1 MNQDST
7 NTEISDP
14 DIDKLRD
21 GDETTLAELFSHYQ
35 PSFKRM
41 IDFRID
47 RRVAGRVDS
56 GDVLQDAYLE
66 ISRRLPDFL
75 GNPKATFFVWARQIA
90 WQTLLMAHRSH
101 LEVKKRDAKKEIRFQ
116 NQSMTANTSASIAFN
131 LAADITSP
139 SHAAIRDEQ
148 TEKLHEALEKMDEL
162 DREVL
167 ALRHFEQLANK
178 EVADVLGIGKTAA
191 SNRYV
196 RALVRLKDIMDG
208 FEKHDD

>member
-1 MNQDST
+1 LNQDST
-7 NTEISDP
+7 NIEINDP
-14 DIDKLRD
+14 DIDQLRD
-21 GDETTLAELFSHYQ
+21 GDDATLADLFSHYQ
-35 PSFKRM
+35 PALKRM
-41 IDFRID
+41 IEFRID

-66 ISRRLPDFL
+66 VSRRLPDFL
-75 GNPKATFFVWARQIA
+75 AAPKATFFVWARQIT

-101 LEVKKRDAKKEIRFQ
+101 LEVQKRDAKKEIRFSH
-116 NQSMTANTSASIAFN
+116 QSMTANTSASIAFN
-131 LAADITSP
+131 LAGDITSP
-139 SHAAIRDEQ
+139 SNAAIRDEQ
-148 TEKLHEALEKMDEL
+148 TAKLHEALEKMDEI
-162 DREVL
+162 DREVV

-208 FEKHDD
+208 VGNHEE